1 MGLWEGEDSRW
12 ATGAGV
18 AGVAARSLIH
28 RAAALEGSLGRVI
41 LSDANQRCG
50 RRILAASG
58 PLRLVDPGTVTLP
71 TAVAVAPSPP
81 TPCPPMPVTLCNLH
95 EVPSGGVIVQGLPP
109 PECAPSLAMA
119 AAATERLWLA
129 PTWKTCQWAAR
140 APGSPRPWGGIRTG
154 PGEGGAPSEGLF
166 YRQLSLQGYRPPTKA
181 PLVVSSHWE
190 AWGPHSEENEALFH
204 VPLTPSPTHL
214 PREEP
219 RNEKDRCWPQRPVS
233 QWPSE
238 VEWSVSALPLRIPR
252 TRVC

>member
-1 MGLWEGEDSRW
+1 ML
-12 ATGAGV
+12 
-18 AGVAARSLIH
+18 L
-28 RAAALEGSLGRVI
+28 
-41 LSDANQRCG
+41 
-50 RRILAASG
+50 G
-58 PLRLVDPGTVTLP
+58 PLSTGQPHWKAAWAGSYSATQIRDAVDVSWRLQVHCVWWTL
-71 TAVAVAPSPP
+71 VQSRSPP
-81 TPCPPMPVTLCNLH
+81 LWLWLLRRRHPAPPMPVTLCNLH

-109 PECAPSLAMA
+109 PECPPSLAMA
-119 AAATERLWLA
+119 AAATERLWLT

-140 APGSPRPWGGIRTG
+140 APGSPRPWGGIRAG

-219 RNEKDRCWPQRPVS
+219 RNEKGRCWPQRPVS

-238 VEWSVSALPLRIPR
+238 VERSVSALPLRIPR

>member
-1 MGLWEGEDSRW
+1 MWEGRFLMGYRRWCGGSCCSVPCPPGSR
-12 ATGAGV
+12 TGRQPGQ
-18 AGVAARSLIH
+18 GHTQRRKSEMRST
-28 RAAALEGSLGRVI
+28 
-41 LSDANQRCG
+41 C
-50 RRILAASG
+50 ILAASG
-58 PLRLVDPGTVTLP
+58 PLRLVDPGTTSH
-71 TAVAVAPSPP
+71 APHHCGSFAAD
-81 TPCPPMPVTLCNLH
+81 TPPPMPVTLRDLH
-95 EVPSGGVIVQGLPP
+95 EVPSGRVIVQGLPP
-109 PECAPSLAMA
+109 PECPPSLAMA

-140 APGSPRPWGGIRTG
+140 APGSPRPWGGIRAG
-154 PGEGGAPSEGLF
+154 PGEGAAPSEGLF

-190 AWGPHSEENEALFH
+190 ARGPHSEENEALFH

-219 RNEKDRCWPQRPVS
+219 RNEKGRCWPQRPVS

-238 VEWSVSALPLRIPR
+238 VEPSVSALPLGVPR